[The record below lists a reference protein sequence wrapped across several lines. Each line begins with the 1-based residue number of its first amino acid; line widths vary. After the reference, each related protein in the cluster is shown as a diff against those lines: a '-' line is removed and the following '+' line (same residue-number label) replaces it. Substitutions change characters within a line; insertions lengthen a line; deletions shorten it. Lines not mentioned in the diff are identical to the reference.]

1 MYKGHVSRVRFRTPF
16 IFSPR
21 HRYHPLFR
29 VSAHCDFIT
38 KPIENNR
45 SAVYISLPRAIEKRR
60 LNSSS
65 TKYVCFEKPPSR
77 ARHCCFLMDFG
88 YPKIIHNVLYLRKSV
103 GTKKSRRFGARDA
116 DGRKKRKRLE
126 RRIAVKEVACF
137 RSRRTTARA
146 LSPIL

>member
-88 YPKIIHNVLYLRKSV
+88 YPKNNTQRAIFAKV
-103 GTKKSRRFGARDA
+103 GRYKKVSSFRGERRRREEEKEAS
-116 DGRKKRKRLE
+116 RKKNCREGGRM
-126 RRIAVKEVACF
+126 F
-137 RSRRTTARA
+137 
-146 LSPIL
+146 